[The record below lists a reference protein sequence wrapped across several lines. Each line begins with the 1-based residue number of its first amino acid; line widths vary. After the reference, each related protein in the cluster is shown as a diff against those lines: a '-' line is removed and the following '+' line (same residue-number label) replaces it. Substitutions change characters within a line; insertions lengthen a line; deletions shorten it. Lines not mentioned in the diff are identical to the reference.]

1 MAAPGLAI
9 RGTKAAIPFVAN
21 QYAKVAS
28 SGPVR
33 AGAIMATGL
42 LDAPAASGMSS
53 VEADMVARATR
64 TTQVAPTQG
73 TSMRSSAPNTAQP
86 NVGGGKQVSTS
97 VPVNSPKIVQ
107 NKVNLNQSSPNINLN
122 TVIPSI
128 PNQAPSQAPY
138 QAPAQAPV
146 QAPAQVPVQIPA
158 QAPVQAPVQAPYQAP
173 VVQKQVQTTGF
184 GTTPPPPG
192 GGGLLPPPGKTTL
205 PSEPSR
211 PVPPTLPGLPMGSND
226 NGGRGSYDDDEQKR
240 MKGGDISAMLQ
251 NLYQTARTIRLR

>member
-1 MAAPGLAI
+1 
-9 RGTKAAIPFVAN
+9 
-21 QYAKVAS
+21 
-28 SGPVR
+28 
-33 AGAIMATGL
+33 MATGL

-64 TTQVAPTQG
+64 TTQVAPTYG
-73 TSMRSSAPNTAQP
+73 TSMRSSAPNPAQSSAGS

-138 QAPAQAPV
+138 QAPAQAPI

-158 QAPVQAPVQAPYQAP
+158 QNPYQAPVQAPYQAP
-173 VVQKQVQTTGF
+173 VVQKQTQTTGF

-192 GGGLLPPPGKTTL
+192 GGGLLPPPGKVTL

>member
-1 MAAPGLAI
+1 
-9 RGTKAAIPFVAN
+9 
-21 QYAKVAS
+21 
-28 SGPVR
+28 
-33 AGAIMATGL
+33 
-42 LDAPAASGMSS
+42 
-53 VEADMVARATR
+53 
-64 TTQVAPTQG
+64 
-73 TSMRSSAPNTAQP
+73 MRSSAPNPAQSSAGS

-107 NKVNLNQSSPNINLN
+107 NKVNLNKSSPNINLN

-146 QAPAQVPVQIPA
+146 QAPAQAPIQIPA
-158 QAPVQAPVQAPYQAP
+158 QNPYQAPVQAPYQAP
-173 VVQKQVQTTGF
+173 VVQQQTQTTGF
-184 GTTPPPPG
+184 GITPPPPG
-192 GGGLLPPPGKTTL
+192 GALLPPPGKTTL

-211 PVPPTLPGLPMGSND
+211 PVPPVLPGLPMGSND

-251 NLYQTARTIRLR
+251 NLYQTAKTIRIR